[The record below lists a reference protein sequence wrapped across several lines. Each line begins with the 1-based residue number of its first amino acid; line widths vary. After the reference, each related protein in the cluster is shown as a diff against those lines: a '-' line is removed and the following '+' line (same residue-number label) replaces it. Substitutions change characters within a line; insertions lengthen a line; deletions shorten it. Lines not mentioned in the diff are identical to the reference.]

1 MLQFEAECIIDIDDL
16 QSKTPAKRLI
26 SSQVYT
32 RKEKKKS
39 AGEVNRLIEEKTY
52 KAIETRR
59 NIGE

>member
-16 QSKTPAKRLI
+16 QSKTPTKRLI